1 MAVGDIITSDGKT
14 LTIEDLRKIAVEV
27 EKLISSNSKDPG
39 EWEEVKSLSGITSLP
54 VLQSL
59 GASYKLVRVAVEI
72 LKGVDGHD
80 VEFQVDADRTA
91 IQWRKVSVSGGE
103 PSEWKT
109 LIQLSY
115 LKGDAGETPEFRKG
129 DTGLEWKYKSEED
142 TSWRSLIAIDDLRW
156 HFTDL
161 TKDQIAE
168 LWHELPDDVLT
179 EFQAPALEAAEV
191 ANAGADR
198 ANAAAEATEQTNVEV
213 CEQEAERIKAEAAR
227 IEAEIERVAAEQERS
242 TSEIARKNSETKRTE
257 AEALRGS
264 NESERQTAETER
276 KESETVRKEAE
287 TIRKTSESERNTSEN
302 LRKEAETARIESE
315 SSRVQVEASRVRAE
329 QTRTETEVERTK
341 AESKRKESES
351 VRVEAESLRTLSE
364 EQRIKAEAV
373 REAAEIVRG
382 VSEEEREAAEVVRQ
396 NQEEIRQSQ
405 ETKRETSTEIS
416 IQKANEAADRANT
429 AAEAAEGIV
438 SGIRPDWLSGKE
450 SPNYIKNKPEIP
462 TLEAIP
468 DENTLSYVNTDGT
481 TINFRIG
488 DDVRVAEDGEYVFY
502 RLYDLA
508 GGKASWQESGS
519 GTALP
524 GNVYLTG
531 ANYYN
536 ESVRTIKQGY
546 LSNE

>member
-198 ANAAAEATEQTNVEV
+198 ANAAAEA
-213 CEQEAERIKAEAAR
+213 
-227 IEAEIERVAAEQERS
+227 
-242 TSEIARKNSETKRTE
+242 
-257 AEALRGS
+257 
-264 NESERQTAETER
+264 
-276 KESETVRKEAE
+276 
-287 TIRKTSESERNTSEN
+287 
-302 LRKEAETARIESE
+302 
-315 SSRVQVEASRVRAE
+315 
-329 QTRTETEVERTK
+329 
-341 AESKRKESES
+341 
-351 VRVEAESLRTLSE
+351 
-364 EQRIKAEAV
+364 
-373 REAAEIVRG
+373 
-382 VSEEEREAAEVVRQ
+382 
-396 NQEEIRQSQ
+396 
-405 ETKRETSTEIS
+405 
-416 IQKANEAADRANT
+416 
-429 AAEAAEGIV
+429 AEGIV

>member
-242 TSEIARKNSETKRTE
+242 TSEIARKDSETKRTE

-264 NESERQTAETER
+264 NESERQTAETE
-276 KESETVRKEAE
+276 
-287 TIRKTSESERNTSEN
+287 
-302 LRKEAETARIESE
+302 RKEAETARIESE

-341 AESKRKESES
+341 AESIRKESES

>member
-142 TSWRSLIAIDDLRW
+142 TAWRSLIAIDDLRW

-213 CEQEAERIKAEAAR
+213 CEQEAERISTY
-227 IEAEIERVAAEQERS
+227 RS
-242 TSEIARKNSETKRTE
+242 GDRKGCR
-257 AEALRGS
+257 
-264 NESERQTAETER
+264 
-276 KESETVRKEAE
+276 
-287 TIRKTSESERNTSEN
+287 
-302 LRKEAETARIESE
+302 
-315 SSRVQVEASRVRAE
+315 
-329 QTRTETEVERTK
+329 
-341 AESKRKESES
+341 
-351 VRVEAESLRTLSE
+351 
-364 EQRIKAEAV
+364 
-373 REAAEIVRG
+373 
-382 VSEEEREAAEVVRQ
+382 
-396 NQEEIRQSQ
+396 
-405 ETKRETSTEIS
+405 
-416 IQKANEAADRANT
+416 
-429 AAEAAEGIV
+429 
-438 SGIRPDWLSGKE
+438 
-450 SPNYIKNKPEIP
+450 
-462 TLEAIP
+462 
-468 DENTLSYVNTDGT
+468 
-481 TINFRIG
+481 
-488 DDVRVAEDGEYVFY
+488 
-502 RLYDLA
+502 
-508 GGKASWQESGS
+508 
-519 GTALP
+519 
-524 GNVYLTG
+524 
-531 ANYYN
+531 
-536 ESVRTIKQGY
+536 
-546 LSNE
+546 

>member
-242 TSEIARKNSETKRTE
+242 TSEIARKDSETKRTE

-264 NESERQTAETER
+264 NESERQTAESLSAQTGCG
-276 KESETVRKEAE
+276 
-287 TIRKTSESERNTSEN
+287 NQN
-302 LRKEAETARIESE
+302 LGTRI
-315 SSRVQVEASRVRAE
+315 
-329 QTRTETEVERTK
+329 
-341 AESKRKESES
+341 
-351 VRVEAESLRTLSE
+351 
-364 EQRIKAEAV
+364 
-373 REAAEIVRG
+373 
-382 VSEEEREAAEVVRQ
+382 
-396 NQEEIRQSQ
+396 
-405 ETKRETSTEIS
+405 
-416 IQKANEAADRANT
+416 
-429 AAEAAEGIV
+429 
-438 SGIRPDWLSGKE
+438 
-450 SPNYIKNKPEIP
+450 
-462 TLEAIP
+462 
-468 DENTLSYVNTDGT
+468 
-481 TINFRIG
+481 
-488 DDVRVAEDGEYVFY
+488 
-502 RLYDLA
+502 
-508 GGKASWQESGS
+508 
-519 GTALP
+519 
-524 GNVYLTG
+524 
-531 ANYYN
+531 
-536 ESVRTIKQGY
+536 
-546 LSNE
+546 